1 MTIFIKEKSWI
12 AKIAATKL
20 RSSSCAIVFFNT
32 IYLHNITKQEIM
44 NDEKFLRHEVMH
56 IKQWKREGAFLFLYK
71 YIKFSIQFGY
81 YNNPLEIEARKAESD
96 VNILKEI
103 IIFQENKRL
112 KRK

>member
-32 IYLHNITKQEIM
+32 IYLHCITKEEIIY
-44 NDEKFLRHEVMH
+44 NTELLRHEVMH

-71 YIKFSIQFGY
+71 YIKYSIQFGY
-81 YNNPLEIEARKAESD
+81 YNNPLEIEARKAELD
-96 VNILKEI
+96 ANILNEI
-103 IIFQENKRL
+103 IIF
-112 KRK
+112 